1 MKLWLLDA
9 DVIIDLLSLDVFDKL
24 ARSHEVNVASTV
36 IEEIKSYTK
45 SGTKHRIDFRVQYVE
60 NGLVKEC
67 SASPDE
73 IKTILD
79 KIPAHSHE
87 TIDPGELESFAVLAR
102 EEDMTFCSCDA
113 AAIRTLPI
121 LDLSNKGISVENL
134 LRSSGLQRTD
144 LKDRHTEQYFK
155 NNLAIGQEIKIY
167 LFKTKGRKR
176 RR

>member
-1 MKLWLLDA
+1 
-9 DVIIDLLSLDVFDKL
+9 
-24 ARSHEVNVASTV
+24 
-36 IEEIKSYTK
+36 
-45 SGTKHRIDFRVQYVE
+45 
-60 NGLVKEC
+60 
-67 SASPDE
+67 
-73 IKTILD
+73 
-79 KIPAHSHE
+79 
-87 TIDPGELESFAVLAR
+87 
-102 EEDMTFCSCDA
+102 MTFCSCDA